1 MRHHAELQTE
11 SNRKA
16 GMSAEAARYA
26 ALCTAFGASLLGLIG
41 CRHAP
46 AESMASGASSF
57 AFVERPAGP
66 PPARPVTTEP
76 VQQQP
81 LEEYREARPVYPL
94 ANPVYPP
101 RALKARAGRST
112 VGVRITVDV
121 AGRVSD
127 VAPSML
133 VFSTPGPFADEFR
146 EAAETAV
153 RQWRFRPAEIERLQ
167 FVRTPTVSYNRIIST
182 QQVEAQLD
190 VAFAFTASGGVEP
203 GR

>member
-1 MRHHAELQTE
+1 MR
-11 SNRKA
+11 
-16 GMSAEAARYA
+16 A
-26 ALCTAFGASLLGLIG
+26 ALRIILGVSILGLIG
-41 CRHAP
+41 CRHEP
-46 AESMASGASSF
+46 AEATGTGASSF

-66 PPARPVTTEP
+66 LPARTVTTEP
-76 VQQQP
+76 VEQKP

-94 ANPVYPP
+94 TNPVYPP
-101 RALKARAGRST
+101 RALKARAGRTT

-146 EAAETAV
+146 EAVEAAV
-153 RQWRFRPAEIERLQ
+153 RQWRFRPAEIEKLE
-167 FVRTPTVSYNRIIST
+167 FVQAPTVSYNRIIST
-182 QQVEAQLD
+182 QKVETQLD
-190 VAFAFTASGGVEP
+190 VAFNFTATGGVEL